1 MRGPTK
7 TTHGPIR
14 SHSNQPARQSEMST
28 GARQLGLALLF
39 ATSLACLRIATHEAQ
54 LLHACRAAGDQGEP
68 LLVS

>member
-28 GARQLGLALLF
+28 GARLALELLF
-39 ATSLACLRIATHEAQ
+39 VTSLACLRIATHEAE
-54 LLHACRAAGDQGEP
+54 LLHACRAAGDHGE
-68 LLVS
+68 